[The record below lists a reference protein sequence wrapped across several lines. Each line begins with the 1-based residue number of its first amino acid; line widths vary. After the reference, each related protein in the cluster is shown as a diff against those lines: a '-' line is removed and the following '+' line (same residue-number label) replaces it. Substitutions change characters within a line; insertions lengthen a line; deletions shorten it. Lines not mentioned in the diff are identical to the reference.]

1 VQCTIRDHRTTWWP
15 LGEVAPGPNTLEQHR
30 KTHGEPEERTRTQWV
45 ETCLRRTRA
54 PCGGEEGEIE
64 EEELKDAEGG
74 C

>member
-1 VQCTIRDHRTTWWP
+1 MESQKRE
-15 LGEVAPGPNTLEQHR
+15 LGPS
-30 KTHGEPEERTRTQWV
+30 TRV